1 MAKTTNYHDLKTKIL
16 LSVLADVPF
25 DGWTDELFLRAAK
38 KTKLKE
44 DVIRDA
50 FPDGVTG
57 LIQSF
62 SCWANAETEKALAK
76 KKLANMRVRD
86 KVTLGVR
93 TRLEILEPHK
103 EAFGQA
109 LSYMARPPRSLYL
122 PKMVWATADMIWTI
136 AGDTATDYN
145 KYTKRFLLSGVLSA
159 TAIYWLKDKSKG
171 HEKTWGFL
179 DQRIENVLTI
189 GKTIGRIKE
198 KTSRKKSAAA

>member
-16 LSVLADVPF
+16 LSILSDVPF
-25 DGWTDELFLRAAK
+25 DGWTDELFVRAAK

-50 FPDGVTG
+50 FPDSVTG

-76 KKLANMRVRD
+76 KKLTNMRVRD

-109 LSYMARPPRSLYL
+109 LSYMARPPRSLHL
-122 PKMVWATADMIWTI
+122 PKMIWATADMIWTI

-159 TAIYWLKDKSKG
+159 TAIYWLKDTSKG

-179 DQRIENVLTI
+179 DQRIDNVLTI

-198 KTSRKKSAAA
+198 KTSRKKSTAA